1 MSLSRN
7 LESSLQFLESPL
19 GHSSDFLPVLLQ
31 AGQGDPFAMLF
42 PVAAIMLI
50 FYLLIIRTQNKKQ
63 KEHEAM
69 KKSIIKGDRVVT
81 EGGLH
86 GEVVGDTEEILT
98 LEIANIKGER
108 VRVKID
114 RNRILRRP
122 ESAERP
128 LEGTGQESSV

>member
-50 FYLLIIRTQNKKQ
+50 FYLLIIRPQNKKQ

-114 RNRILRRP
+114 RHRILRRT

-128 LEGTGQESSV
+128 LEPAGRAG